1 MYIPVIPEGYN
12 KIVVNKNII
21 LSDTKL
27 DFKKKKQ
34 KKIKITTINDVQ
46 EFELEF
52 CVKMILD
59 SNSKIMFNTIQYSK
73 RDKKVYFYANDYV
86 STNAWVKRNEK
97 KYKPFI
103 ITKEILKEI
112 KEIIENDKCNCMT
125 CISVY
130 DFINISRNQYVK
142 NHNLLV
148 TDITPIKSIN
158 SSFEIE
164 LDSYS
169 VCIYLKEYRG
179 FLSLYFK
186 TDGNNNYYICKSDY
200 LKELLE
206 VSDKEILSKIFVRIS
221 ECPEI
226 LHDVLYE
233 FRLKQLKREEKEKKV
248 FNIKK
253 KILSLF
259 NKKN

>member
-1 MYIPVIPEGYN
+1 MYILTIPERYN
-12 KIVVNKNII
+12 KIVVNKTIVF
-21 LSDTKL
+21 SDTRL
-27 DFKKKKQ
+27 NLKKKKQ

-52 CVKMILD
+52 CLKMILD
-59 SNSKIMFNTIQYSK
+59 SNSKIRFDTIQYSK
-73 RDKKVYFYANDYV
+73 RDKKIYFYANDYV
-86 STNAWVKRNEK
+86 SINAWVKRNNK
-97 KYKPFI
+97 KYKPFVV
-103 ITKEILKEI
+103 TKEILEEI
-112 KEIIENDKCNCMT
+112 KEILENDKCNCMT

-130 DFINISRNQYVK
+130 DFINIARNQHVK
-142 NHNLLV
+142 NNNLLV

-169 VCIYLKEYRG
+169 VCIYLKEYRV

-186 TDGNNNYYICKSDY
+186 TDENNCYYICKSNY

-206 VSDKEILSKIFVRIS
+206 ASSKEILSKIFVRIN
-221 ECPEI
+221 ECPQI

-233 FRLKQLKREEKEKKV
+233 FRLKQLKQEKKERKKL
-248 FNIKK
+248 NIKK